1 MNEVIPGVFHWQAR
15 HPRTGGQAHSHLL
28 VEARTVLDPMAPPE
42 AVELMRANPPERIV
56 LSNRHHYREAG
67 RIVEEFA
74 CPVLCPESGT
84 YDFDGDDDRDVEPY
98 AYGDRLA
105 PSLIAHEVGSICPD
119 DAALELRSGPGALAF
134 ADGLMRHD
142 GRLHFVS
149 DGLLAD
155 DPGEVENVKRGL
167 VSSLRR
173 LCELDFDTLLFAHGD
188 PLAEG
193 GRAALEEFVEAHTPG

>member
-1 MNEVIPGVFHWQAR
+1 MDEVIPGVFHWQAR

-28 VEARTVLDPMAPPE
+28 VEAGTVLDPMVPAE
-42 AVELMRANPPERIV
+42 ALDLMRAHPPARVV

-67 RIVEEFA
+67 RIVEEFG

-84 YDFDGDDDRDVEPY
+84 YEFDGDAERDVEPY

-105 PSLIAHEVGSICPD
+105 VGLTAHEVGAICPD
-119 DAALELRSGPGALAF
+119 DAALEVRAGPGALAF

-155 DPGEVENVKRGL
+155 DPAEVAEIKRGL
-167 VSSLRR
+167 VDSLRR
-173 LCELDFDTLLFAHGD
+173 LIELDFDALLFAHGD
-188 PLAEG
+188 PLGEG
-193 GRAALEEFVEAHTPG
+193 GHAALQEFVEAYTPG

>member
-1 MNEVIPGVFHWQAR
+1 MDEVIPGVFHWQAR

-28 VEARTVLDPMAPPE
+28 VEAGTVLDPMAPPE
-42 AVELMRANPPERIV
+42 ALELMRANPPERIV

-67 RIVEEFA
+67 RIVEEFG

-84 YDFDGDDDRDVEPY
+84 YEFEDDDERSVEPY

-105 PSLIAHEVGSICPD
+105 PGLTAHEVGAICPD
-119 DAALELRSGPGALAF
+119 DAALEVRAGPGALSF

-155 DPGEVENVKRGL
+155 DPAEVEGVKRGL
-167 VSSLRR
+167 VASLRR
-173 LCELDFDTLLFAHGD
+173 LLELDFDTLLFAHGD

-193 GRAALEEFVEAHTPG
+193 GQATLEEFVEAYTPG